1 MKVKNGFFKDGFLQ
15 DMLGFGQSGAIA
27 LERDTDRYLL
37 AKLACVEVWGR
48 LFVRNESIDTV
59 SAAAMQYLQ
68 IDPS

>member
-1 MKVKNGFFKDGFLQ
+1 MKVKDGFFRDGFLQ
-15 DMLGFGQSGAIA
+15 EMLGFGRAGSIA

-48 LFVRNESIDTV
+48 MFVRNESMETV
-59 SAAAMQYLQ
+59 GAAAMEYLR